1 MGADTPNGLTIAQAL
16 TLRGAPD
23 SYERLESLWLLA
35 DILNLDALQ
44 LKLDVT
50 RPLSKVQQ
58 QQFLDGVARLEQ
70 GEPLGYIVGHQPFW
84 TLDLRVTPNTLIP
97 RPDSEIIIETA
108 LKLPIASD
116 AVALD
121 MGTGSGALALALAS
135 ERPNW
140 QVYATDIH
148 PATLEVAQYNA
159 LVHHLSGVQ
168 FIRSHWYQQLG
179 ELSFDLIVSNPPYIA
194 DDDPHLATLHV
205 EPRRALVAAQGG
217 IADLEAIISGAKYH
231 LNSNGWLILEH
242 GYQQAAQ
249 VRTLLAV
256 HQFHQIQ
263 TIQDY
268 GGNERVSL
276 GQLVV

>member
-1 MGADTPNGLTIAQAL
+1 M
-16 TLRGAPD
+16 
-23 SYERLESLWLLA
+23 
-35 DILNLDALQ
+35 
-44 LKLDVT
+44 KLDVT
-50 RPLSKVQQ
+50 RQLSKAQQ
-58 QQFLDGVARLEQ
+58 QQFLDGVALLEQ

-84 TLDLRVTPNTLIP
+84 TLDLKVTPDTLIP
-97 RPDSEIIIETA
+97 RPDSEIMIETV
-108 LKLPIASD
+108 LKLPIASH

-148 PATLEVAQYNA
+148 PATLEVARHNA
-159 LVHHLSGVQ
+159 LLHHLSRVQ
-168 FIRSHWYQQLG
+168 FIHSNWYQQLG

-194 DDDPHLATLHV
+194 DDDPHLDALHL

-217 IADLEAIISGAKYH
+217 MADLETIISGAKQH
-231 LNSNGWLILEH
+231 LNNSGWLVLEH

-249 VRTLLAV
+249 VRTLLAA
-256 HQFHQIQ
+256 HQFHLIQ
-263 TIQDY
+263 TVRDY

-276 GQLVV
+276 GVL